1 MSRDIHTSRSQRRPS
16 TQAVSVDQPPWDR
29 ITELVWNRT
38 VLDRETKEKEE
49 GVIFENVLARL
60 KDMAAADEAR
70 AAPTGD
76 VPPSGNNMALLAVP
90 MGDGKGRR
98 NTHSRILM
106 AKTARNAADKRY
118 FGLPAHI
125 RFRIM
130 KYLLHAHNPDDKPI
144 RMNNP
149 IDLCEA
155 WPVNKIKDR
164 TKEWI
169 SEHFDS
175 LESVLYSLSNYTST
189 CSAMRADVLAAL
201 FLTRRFHVVY
211 SPYVSGKIHYS
222 AIKYMDRYGHLM
234 ASIAVEVDFTKLAG
248 SYQPAGADL
257 DAAQSMKGV
266 VSHLKHFIDRQKM
279 RPDGVPLRDL
289 RVLVRRYYGFRPYR
303 PTSPRPKS
311 KSPASSRPSTPEST
325 STSISFHSSKPVPYT
340 PDSLVADVLAPLSA
354 LGSCVQSLTIT
365 GA

>member
-1 MSRDIHTSRSQRRPS
+1 
-16 TQAVSVDQPPWDR
+16 
-29 ITELVWNRT
+29 
-38 VLDRETKEKEE
+38 
-49 GVIFENVLARL
+49 
-60 KDMAAADEAR
+60 
-70 AAPTGD
+70 
-76 VPPSGNNMALLAVP
+76 
-90 MGDGKGRR
+90 
-98 NTHSRILM
+98 M

-175 LESVLYSLSNYTST
+175 LESVLYSLSNYIST

-279 RPDGVPLRDL
+279 RPEGVPLRDL

-311 KSPASSRPSTPEST
+311 KSPAGSRPSTPEST

-365 GA
+365 GAPQDVATGLVLALQKDINKPQQTDTPPHNPNSPDDSQAQTQEPPAPTIDTSQSSNTPRLINIIYRLPAREYPSLPGHRAL